1 MNTHMSTVDA
11 KAPEFPQAP
20 QAPQAPEARTVVIV
34 DDNAEF
40 RRSAQ
45 WWLSSAGY
53 EVVDYGDPQ
62 GALDALGEHPPS
74 GPACLL
80 LDVRMP
86 GMSGLDLHDRLLA
99 RGLHLPIVY
108 MTGHGDVPLAV
119 AAMQKGAISFLEKP
133 FAEEALE
140 EALQRAFS
148 APEPSLMPSADLAQD
163 AARHSTPVPTG
174 MAPRTASSIDID
186 PQAQAWQARLLRLT
200 PRESELLRW
209 VVEDKLNKTIA
220 DLMGISIKTV
230 ELHRKRVMSK
240 LGATSATQLMRMW
253 VSGRVA

>member
-1 MNTHMSTVDA
+1 MTSAT
-11 KAPEFPQAP
+11 
-20 QAPQAPEARTVVIV
+20 RTIYIV

-53 EVVDYGDPQ
+53 AVVDYADPAVAL
-62 GALDALGEHPPS
+62 GALQAQPPQ

-86 GMSGLDLHDRLLA
+86 GMSGPDLHSRLLES
-99 RGLHLPIVY
+99 GVQVPIVY

-119 AAMQKGAISFLEKP
+119 QAMQRGAVSFLEKP

-140 EALQRAFS
+140 QALQRAFAEPPPAADT
-148 APEPSLMPSADLAQD
+148 APAPPS
-163 AARHSTPVPTG
+163 T
-174 MAPRTASSIDID
+174 
-186 PQAQAWQARLLRLT
+186 QATEWRQRLQRLT
-200 PRESELLRW
+200 PRERELLGW

-230 ELHRKRVMSK
+230 ELHRKRVMEK
-240 LGATSATQLMRMW
+240 LGASSATHLIKMV
-253 VSGRVA
+253 VSERVV

>member
-1 MNTHMSTVDA
+1 MNMATHSA
-11 KAPEFPQAP
+11 SAP
-20 QAPQAPEARTVVIV
+20 RTIVIV

-53 EVVDYGDPQ
+53 EVVDYADPQ
-62 GALDALGEHPPS
+62 GALDALGQCPPE

-86 GMSGLDLHDRLLA
+86 GMSGLDLHDRLLE
-99 RGLHLPIVY
+99 RGVHLPIVY

-119 AAMQKGAISFLEKP
+119 AAMQKGAVSFLEKP

-140 EALQRAFS
+140 QALQRAF
-148 APEPSLMPSADLAQD
+148 AEPAAAEHHSPGVMTETAAADD
-163 AARHSTPVPTG
+163 
-174 MAPRTASSIDID
+174 D
-186 PQAQAWQARLLRLT
+186 PQAQEWRARLQRLT

-209 VVEDKLNKTIA
+209 VVQDKLNKTIA

-240 LGATSATQLMRMW
+240 LGAGSATQLMRMW